1 MTLQHSLFGSIDI
14 SKRRTLQA
22 TSSLDGTSIALDLN
36 LDGHQSLESVTQLLS
51 WVDKLPELDRRARA
65 ALSKDVSSGDEDA
78 STLLYVEHHRDE
90 LPDAAIEQLFG
101 STDRA
106 LVDGDSVLPKLQL
119 LRAGLYPEAKGAAL
133 VLDYSLSASL
143 TNYVLCVTFDEE
155 GHVSDVTV
163 ES

>member
-1 MTLQHSLFGSIDI
+1 VTLQHPLFGSIDV

-22 TSSLDGTSIALDLN
+22 TSSHDGASIALDLN

-51 WVDKLPELDRRARA
+51 WVDQLSELDRRARS
-65 ALSKDVSSGDEDA
+65 ALAKDASSGDEDA
-78 STLLYVEHHRDE
+78 ATLLYVEHHRDE

-106 LVDGDSVLPKLQL
+106 LIDGDSVLPKLQL

-143 TNYVLCVTFDEE
+143 TNYVLCVTFDEAAN
-155 GHVSDVTV
+155 VSEVSV